1 MPGRGRA
8 VRAAGAATRG
18 SPRPSGPQGRGEPGH
33 GRSADPWRVGTCGRA
48 PGGKSL
54 LPMSSACSWR
64 WALAMDTMKTTYI
77 VLELIIAV
85 LSIAGNVLVCW
96 AVAIN
101 STLKNATNYFL
112 VSLAVADIAV
122 GLLAIPFAITISIGF
137 QVDFHSCLFFA
148 CFVLVLTQS
157 SIFSLLA
164 VAIDR
169 YLAIKIPLRYNSLV
183 TGKRARGLIAVL
195 WLLSFAIGLTP
206 LMGWNKAMSGCPNGT
221 NETGTEPGTEHDGC
235 FISCLFENVVT
246 MSYMVYFNFFGCVL
260 LPLVIMLGIYIKI
273 FMVACKQLHQIELMG
288 NSRTT
293 LQKEVHAAKSL
304 AIIVGLFAFCWLPLH
319 ILNCITHFHE
329 DFSRSKPEWV
339 MYMAIILS
347 HANSVINPIIYAY
360 RIRDFRYTFRKILS
374 KILCKADDFPK
385 CPSDNNQHLTA
396 INISSPAASVTV

>member
-1 MPGRGRA
+1 
-8 VRAAGAATRG
+8 
-18 SPRPSGPQGRGEPGH
+18 
-33 GRSADPWRVGTCGRA
+33 
-48 PGGKSL
+48 
-54 LPMSSACSWR
+54 
-64 WALAMDTMKTTYI
+64 MDTMKTTYI

-112 VSLAVADIAV
+112 VSLAVADVAV

-169 YLAIKIPLRYNSLV
+169 YLAIKIPLSQHQKRLEEVIKLHWQNSAALEFSNQGLVRAVSSASLLPRSSEEGGTCPATRSRYNSLV

-195 WLLSFAIGLTP
+195 WLLSFGIGLTP
-206 LMGWNKAMSGCPNGT
+206 LMGWNKAMSGCPNAT
-221 NETGTEPGTEHDGC
+221 NETGADTGTEHHGC

-329 DFSRSKPEWV
+329 EFSKSKPEWV

-360 RIRDFRYTFRKILS
+360 RIRDFRYTFRKIIS
-374 KILCKADDFPK
+374 KILCKRDDFRK
-385 CPSDNNQHLTA
+385 CTTDNNQHLTVT
-396 INISSPAASVTV
+396 NMNSPVASVTI